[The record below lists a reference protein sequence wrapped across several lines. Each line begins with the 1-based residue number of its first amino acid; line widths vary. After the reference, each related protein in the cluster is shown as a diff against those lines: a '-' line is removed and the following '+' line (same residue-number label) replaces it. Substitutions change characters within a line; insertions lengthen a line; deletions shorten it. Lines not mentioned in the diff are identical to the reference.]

1 MTKTRAMYVLG
12 FAGLVSGCTVGP
24 NYHTPKTTMPTAY
37 AAPSTQP
44 SPTTHPVDVS
54 RWWQTFKDPELNS
67 LVERAVAANFD
78 LEIALTRLQEA
89 RTMEVAVEGP
99 ALPVIGVGGAA
110 GRGSGTNST
119 KGRISAPLN
128 AASNT
133 TGLKEITQ
141 IVGFDAG
148 WEIDLFGRYRREIE
162 AAGDDTQA
170 AAEARNAVLI
180 AVVADVARAY
190 MDYREL
196 QMQLSIIQDN
206 IRTVQQTVDLVQQR
220 FDRGLTNELDLV
232 LAQRQLAS
240 LQSEMSPLKDQV
252 AVAQR
257 RVAVLIGDYPDKLA
271 PELERPAALPQVPTE
286 IHPGLPIDLLRRR
299 PDIREAER
307 ELAAGTARVGA
318 ATANLFPRV
327 ALTAGVG
334 WQGQGLGRLP
344 QASGS
349 IWSVGPT
356 AYWPLLDFGTLD
368 AMIEIQNFRAH
379 ELLVNYKRTIIN
391 AVEEVENAIGS
402 YDSQQQRL
410 HDLESAL
417 TASKRA
423 VQLAQQRYE
432 RGLTDFLNV
441 LDAQRELY
449 DLQDQYALAQE
460 QAIVQFIAL
469 YKGLGGGWEPY
480 QQIPPIRKPMPAIVA
495 TVRETVSPTNPEK

>member
-1 MTKTRAMYVLG
+1 MTRIRAICVLLLV
-12 FAGLVSGCTVGP
+12 GLVSGCSVGP
-24 NYHTPKTTMPTAY
+24 NYRTPVTTMPSAY
-37 AAPSTQP
+37 AAASTRP
-44 SPTTHPVDVS
+44 SPTTQSVDVC
-54 RWWQTFKDPELNS
+54 RWWRTFNDPELDS
-67 LVERAVAANFD
+67 LIERAVAANFD

-89 RTMEVAVEGP
+89 RTLEVAVEGP
-99 ALPVIGVGGAA
+99 ALPVIGVSGAA

-119 KGRISAPLN
+119 KGRISPPLN

-141 IVGFDAG
+141 IVGFDAS
-148 WEIDLFGRYRREIE
+148 WELDLFGRYRREIE

-190 MDYREL
+190 VDYREL
-196 QMQLSIIQDN
+196 QMQVSIIRDN
-206 IRTVQQTVDLVQQR
+206 VRTEQQTVDLVQQR
-220 FDRGLTNELDLV
+220 FNRGLTNELDLV
-232 LAQRQLAS
+232 LAQRQLATLRS
-240 LQSEMSPLKDQV
+240 DIAPLEDQV

-257 RVAVLIGDYPDKLA
+257 RVAVLIGDYPDMLSA
-271 PELERPAALPQVPTE
+271 ELRQPASLPEVPSE
-286 IHPGLPIDLLRRR
+286 IQPGLPVDLLRRR
-299 PDIREAER
+299 PDILEADR
-307 ELAAGTARVGA
+307 ELAASTARVGA

-327 ALTAGVG
+327 ALTAGAG
-334 WQGQGLGRLP
+334 WQGQGLGRTP
-344 QASGS
+344 QLSNS

-368 AMIEIQNFRAH
+368 SMIEIQNFRTH

-410 HDLESAL
+410 RDLETAL
-417 TASKRA
+417 VASERA
-423 VQLAQQRYE
+423 VQLSQQRYE

-441 LDAQRELY
+441 LDAERELY
-449 DLQDQYALAQE
+449 DLQNQHALAQE

-469 YKGLGGGWEPY
+469 YKGLGGGWEQY
-480 QQIPPIRKPMPAIVA
+480 QQIPSIKKPQPAIVA
-495 TVRETVSPTNPEK
+495 TVREVIAPDNPEK